1 MFFKGLYIP
10 SDLAFAG
17 GNIALVDLD
26 AIAAI
31 IGLHPWP
38 ERLKW
43 KQENLI
49 VKKYTSVAK
58 LINIHNKPVGTASV
72 GGSGGI
78 PPGKFWNIEPRKC
91 DFLRSE
97 RTFYMNFDFEIVIEI
112 AKFLAKYVENLY

>member
-58 LINIHNKPVGTASV
+58 LINIHHKPVGTASV
-72 GGSGGI
+72 GG
-78 PPGKFWNIEPRKC
+78 PGAS
-91 DFLRSE
+91 FLE
-97 RTFYMNFDFEIVIEI
+97 NFEI
-112 AKFLAKYVENLY
+112 